1 MPATKTA
8 APAAHLIRASL
19 HQIRLSPPPLLTA
32 DGHDRERRRASWVEL
47 FFDLVFAGAVN
58 QLASTLQDHPDLTT
72 LARFAFFFVPVWWLW
87 VQFTFYADRHE
98 SDDAAHR
105 CVVLLAI
112 ILSAGLAAS
121 ASRAVS
127 GDPAGTSRP
136 SPAARAAVAA
146 VRAGS
151 QAPARDAETV

>member
-19 HQIRLSPPPLLTA
+19 HQIRLSPPPLRTA
-32 DGHDRERRRASWVEL
+32 DGHGLERRRASWVEL

-72 LARFAFFFVPVWWLW
+72 LARFAFFFIPVWWLW

-127 GDPAGTSRP
+127 GDPAGSSRP
-136 SPAARAAVAA
+136 SAC
-146 VRAGS
+146 AGCS
-151 QAPARDAETV
+151 CCCTHGLASTCP